1 MFSERCSQGAP
12 GGHALPSRSR
22 SLTRLLLAGA
32 LLLAAATGGRAADAV
47 FNVTLNPATQEV
59 QVNYKSRTLLG
70 YIAKSNPFKPYVSE
84 LYSLDG
90 ISVLRDAPADHLHH
104 HGLMYAIKVNDT
116 NFWEETPGC
125 GYQRGGTEISRR
137 ILKSASTA
145 PAAEFGHDVYWV
157 PAKDAPNP
165 ATAAYLIERRTILV
179 TVDESAGELGVEWRS
194 DFEVGPA
201 VPKVTLTGAV
211 YHGLGFR
218 FPAVFD
224 HTARR
229 QNAAGAAYT
238 AAAQQDI
245 TPAAWASMAQTVEG
259 RDVTV
264 TMFDDPA
271 NAAEPRFFSM
281 LNAFAYLSATQGLD
295 EKPIAY
301 AAGQK
306 FTLRYLVTVHC
317 GNRSREQ
324 LQQRYEK
331 WVKR

>member
-1 MFSERCSQGAP
+1 M
-12 GGHALPSRSR
+12 
-22 SLTRLLLAGA
+22 
-32 LLLAAATGGRAADAV
+32 RAADPV
-47 FNVTLNPATQEV
+47 FNVVFHPTTQEV
-59 QVNYKSRTLLG
+59 QVEYKSRKLLG
-70 YIAKSNPFKPYVSE
+70 YIARSNPFKPYVSE

-104 HGLMYAIKVNDT
+104 HGLMYAIKVNGT

-125 GYQRGGTEISRR
+125 GYQVGGREVSRR
-137 ILKSASTA
+137 IVKPATA
-145 PAAEFGHDVYWV
+145 TVPAAEFGHEVYWV
-157 PAKDAPNP
+157 PTKDAPDP
-165 ATAAYLIERRTILV
+165 AAAAYLVEHRTILV
-179 TVDESAGELGVEWRS
+179 TVDESAGEVGVQWTSE
-194 DFEVGPA
+194 FEVGPA
-201 VPKVTLTGAV
+201 VPKATLTGAV

-218 FPAVFD
+218 FPTVFD

-229 QNAAGAAYT
+229 QNAAGVAYT

-245 TPAAWASMAQTVEG
+245 TPAAWASMAQTVDG
-259 RDVTV
+259 RNVTV

-295 EKPIAY
+295 EKPLEY

-317 GNRSREQ
+317 GNRSLEQ